1 MVGIVVIGHRCPF
14 KVFGIIY
21 LAHMRDFWH
30 FSLPRPACTA
40 VGVIIFAYIDV
51 RRKPCFPG
59 YPFSA
64 FDKNSFAQN

>member
-14 KVFGIIY
+14 KVFDIIY

-30 FSLPRPACTA
+30 FSLPRLALVC
-40 VGVIIFAYIDV
+40 GRCISFAYIDV

-59 YPFSA
+59 HPFNA
-64 FDKNSFAQN
+64 FDKMGFAQN